1 MKTATINPNSP
12 FAVKFASREFNRKT
26 AIANRI
32 MFTDMLRNPGADRA
46 GIAEGVHKELFK
58 QELLKTQTK

>member
-1 MKTATINPNSP
+1 MKATVTKPQSP

-32 MFTDMLRNPGADRA
+32 MFVDMLRNPGADRA
-46 GIAEGVHKELFK
+46 GIADGVHKELFK
-58 QELLKTQTK
+58 QELLKIQTK